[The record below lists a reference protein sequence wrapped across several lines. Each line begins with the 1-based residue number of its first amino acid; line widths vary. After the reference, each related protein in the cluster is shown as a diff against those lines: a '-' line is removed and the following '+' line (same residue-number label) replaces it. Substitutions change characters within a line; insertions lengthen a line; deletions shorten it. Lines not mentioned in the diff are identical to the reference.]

1 MPKSTEWYIKFYQEN
16 KGIVNM
22 HIFVTILIMPIEIII
37 FSIFTKFLF
46 RCLTEKNYEKFA
58 LLFVFFILSLVVLQ
72 LLYSW
77 KSMIDDK
84 MLPTIQIYI
93 RQKYM
98 NNVLNTTNDKINTP
112 EIMNYI
118 TIMPKYFYQNYD
130 MFLKFWLPF
139 ACALF
144 FFTCFLCWYN
154 LKVGVVSGIYFC
166 GLFFLFLYGYMYLV
180 SISRRYFENEEQ
192 MLSSY
197 EDVLVNNESVNG
209 FNARKIELKNLE
221 EKEEE
226 NNENMKEL
234 IWSVNIFQF
243 IFLFLSLVFVLGLFF
258 YMNRLRLRKDI
269 PTWKFF
275 VFITIVFFIIRE
287 IILVNGFVMRAV
299 YQHGS
304 LRNIEIFE
312 ETYPSQESDLGSK
325 DFPFQENYDLILKDV
340 DYSFEDSV
348 GFEESSQEGQKK
360 QVDLLKNI
368 NLKVKKYENV
378 LIKGSIGSGKST
390 LAKLIMKWYKPKKGE
405 IFLNQEKLENI
416 SIESIRRHQYF
427 MSQNTVLFSNK
438 TVLENIFYQ
447 INKKELSD
455 DKSKK
460 LVLQKLNLPKRFMDI
475 LQKVVKKNGV
485 NISGGTK
492 RLIHVLRC
500 FFHPA
505 KLIIMDEPTDNLDE
519 TTTEIVMKLIQQL
532 QKIKTLICISHDSR
546 LNSIFSNFYYLS

>member
-1 MPKSTEWYIKFYQEN
+1 
-16 KGIVNM
+16 
-22 HIFVTILIMPIEIII
+22 
-37 FSIFTKFLF
+37 
-46 RCLTEKNYEKFA
+46 
-58 LLFVFFILSLVVLQ
+58 
-72 LLYSW
+72 
-77 KSMIDDK
+77 MI
-84 MLPTIQIYI
+84 
-93 RQKYM
+93 
-98 NNVLNTTNDKINTP
+98 
-112 EIMNYI
+112 
-118 TIMPKYFYQNYD
+118 
-130 MFLKFWLPF
+130 
-139 ACALF
+139 
-144 FFTCFLCWYN
+144 
-154 LKVGVVSGIYFC
+154 
-166 GLFFLFLYGYMYLV
+166 
-180 SISRRYFENEEQ
+180 
-192 MLSSY
+192 
-197 EDVLVNNESVNG
+197 
-209 FNARKIELKNLE
+209 LKN
-221 EKEEE
+221 
-226 NNENMKEL
+226 
-234 IWSVNIFQF
+234 
-243 IFLFLSLVFVLGLFF
+243 
-258 YMNRLRLRKDI
+258 
-269 PTWKFF
+269 
-275 VFITIVFFIIRE
+275 
-287 IILVNGFVMRAV
+287 
-299 YQHGS
+299 
-304 LRNIEIFE
+304 
-312 ETYPSQESDLGSK
+312 
-325 DFPFQENYDLILKDV
+325 V

-348 GFEESSQEGQKK
+348 GFEESSQEGLKK

-455 DKSKK
+455 DKSKS
-460 LVLQKLNLPKRFMDI
+460 LALNKLNLPKRFMDI